1 VELGHHRRPFADGA
15 PDAFHRAAT
24 HVADG
29 EDALHARLQRSG
41 DVSAARPDQFLE
53 RELGPCLHETLP
65 IERHLEAPEP
75 LGRRIGAHEE
85 EDVTDVR
92 LVLES
97 GLLVLPPDLL
107 QLPPF
112 RSPVAR

>member
-1 VELGHHRRPFADGA
+1 MELGHHRRPFADGA

-29 EDALHARLQRSG
+29 EDTRRARLQRSG
-41 DVSAARPDQFLE
+41 DVFAARPDQFLE
-53 RELGPCLHETLP
+53 REVDPRLHETLP
-65 IERHLEAPEP
+65 IERNVAAPEP

-85 EDVTDVR
+85 EDVPDVR

-97 GLLVLPPDLL
+97 GALVLPPDLL

-112 RSPVAR
+112 VPP